1 MARSRSGCSTVA
13 QCTAM
18 AINTSPQ
25 FVFKVSKYC
34 NLRCDYCYEFPYL
47 GDKARMSLDQIRAA
61 FQNIKSSI
69 NELAIEDADFIW
81 HGGEPFLVPLEFY
94 EQVNLIQK
102 DIFGAG
108 FKYSNSVQTNL
119 TVLTDRHIE
128 FLEGG
133 FFGDIGVSFDVYGDQ
148 RLDTKGKSRT
158 DMVRANM
165 HKLISHQID
174 FGAISV
180 LARDALPSIKQI
192 YRFFDELGVDH
203 RILAYY
209 RSVSSEQ
216 AQRHGLDFDELV
228 GAYKDVFHEWLAS
241 ERATPVEP
249 IKDYVRYAVRHIT
262 GVDNDRYD
270 RSISER
276 VFIID
281 INGDVFNAVESY
293 ELEFRYGNL
302 FSSSFREI
310 VASAARARSIALS
323 QERTQRFCHPCP
335 YFGNCPGVFVANAT
349 SVERKVLEA
358 SGCPVR
364 AVLDHI
370 VDVFKRADLNDFIL
384 ESYKANDTASAK
396 ARPALSVA

>member
-1 MARSRSGCSTVA
+1 
-13 QCTAM
+13 M
-18 AINTSPQ
+18 AINASPQ

-34 NLRCDYCYEFPYL
+34 NLRCNYCYEFPHL
-47 GDKARMSLDQIRAA
+47 GDKARMSLPQVRAA

-81 HGGEPFLVPLEFY
+81 HGGEPFLIPLEFY

-102 DIFGAG
+102 DVFGAE
-108 FKYSNSVQTNL
+108 FKYNNSVQTNL

-128 FLEGG
+128 FLERG

-148 RLDTKGKSRT
+148 RVDTKGRSRT
-158 DMVRANM
+158 DTVRANM
-165 HKLISHQID
+165 RKLISHQID
-174 FGAISV
+174 FGAIAV
-180 LARDALPSIKQI
+180 LARATLPCIKQI
-192 YRFFDELGVDH
+192 YRFFDELGIDH
-203 RILAYY
+203 RILPYY

-241 ERATPVEP
+241 ERATPVDP
-249 IKDYVRYAVRHIT
+249 IKDYVRYAVRHIA
-262 GVDNDRYD
+262 GVNNDRYD

-281 INGDVFNAVESY
+281 VNGDVFNVVESY
-293 ELEFRYGNL
+293 EPEFCYGNL
-302 FSSSFREI
+302 FKSAFHEI
-310 VASAARARSIALS
+310 TLSEGRARSIALS
-323 QERTQRFCHPCP
+323 QQRVQRFCHECP
-335 YFGNCPGVFVANAT
+335 YFGNCPGIFVANAT

-364 AVLDHI
+364 TMLDYI
-370 VDVFKRADLNDFIL
+370 IDVFKRTDLNDVIL
-384 ESYKANDTASAK
+384 ESYKTDDAASAK
-396 ARPALSVA
+396 EHPALSVG